1 MTLLLNRRQLL
12 HVGAF
17 GVGALATPG
26 AASLLAARGFSHGVA
41 SGEPS
46 AHSVMVWTRY
56 VPAAAGARLDY
67 QLSSTADFAA
77 VLAGGT
83 VEAEAE
89 RDWCVKPVVPGLQP
103 DRWYYYR
110 FVDPDGRF
118 SPVGRT
124 RTLPQGHV
132 ERFRIGAFTCAN
144 LAFGWFNAYSHAADR
159 EDLDLLVHL
168 GDYFYEYR
176 RGEYPSAVQAVAD
189 RFFEP
194 AGEAVALAD
203 YRLRYASYRADPDLK
218 RLHQLFP
225 MIVMWDDHE
234 SANDSWSGG
243 AENHQPATEGDWR
256 TRKAAAM
263 RAFREW
269 LPVSD
274 DSWAS
279 YEIGNLATLFRLE
292 SRLTAR
298 SQPLDLG
305 AALRGRSDV
314 AETLV
319 RFRDGPWSDESRTLL
334 GGQQE
339 SWLSHGLRASVRQG
353 TKWQVLAQQVVMG
366 SLFLSPEIAAFL
378 AADAGEE
385 AHRRTALGLA
395 AARAGIPFNLDA
407 WDGFPAARERLLR
420 SAQEA
425 GANLVVLS
433 GDSHNAWAFDLDR
446 GGDPVGAEMGV
457 QSVTSPGFEAYA
469 GHTAPADVAHA
480 VLARNRKLKWAD
492 TSRRGYM
499 TLELTPASAVGTWQL
514 LDTVRTRSTG
524 LAGRH
529 RMRVHHGTNRFESD
543 RGRS

>member
-1 MTLLLNRRQLL
+1 MTLMINRRQLL

-26 AASLLAARGFSHGVA
+26 AAVLLAARGFSHGVA
-41 SGEPS
+41 SGEPG
-46 AHSVMVWTRY
+46 AHSVMLWTRY
-56 VPAAAGARLDY
+56 VPATAGARLDY
-67 QLSSTADFAA
+67 QVSSTADFAT

-89 RDWCVKPVVPGLQP
+89 RDWCVKPVVAGLQP

-110 FVDPDGRF
+110 FIDPDGRF

-124 RTLPQGHV
+124 RTLPQGPV

-144 LAFGWFNAYSHAADR
+144 LPFGWFNAYGHAAGRD
-159 EDLDLLVHL
+159 DLDLLVHL
-168 GDYFYEYR
+168 GDYLYEYR
-176 RGEYPSAVQAVAD
+176 RGEYPSAAQALANRLV
-189 RFFEP
+189 EP

-203 YRLRYASYRADPDLK
+203 YRLRYASYRADPELQ

-243 AENHQPATEGDWR
+243 ADNHQPATEGDWR

-274 DSWAS
+274 ESWVR
-279 YEIGNLATLFRLE
+279 YEIGDLATLFRLE

-319 RFRDGPWSDESRTLL
+319 RFRDGPWSDEGRTLL
-334 GGQQE
+334 GREQE
-339 SWLSHGLRASVRQG
+339 SWLAAGLGASVRQG

-425 GANLVVLS
+425 GANLLVLS

-446 GGDPVGAEMGV
+446 RGDRVGTEMGV
-457 QSVTSPGFEAYA
+457 HSVTSPGFEAYA
-469 GHTAPADVAHA
+469 GRTSPAEVTHA
-480 VLARNRKLKWAD
+480 VLARNRQLKWAD
-492 TSRRGYM
+492 TSRRGYL
-499 TLELTPASAVGTWQL
+499 TLELTPERAVAQWHL
-514 LDTVRTRSTG
+514 LETVRERSSRLTDT
-524 LAGRH
+524 H
-529 RMRVHHGTNRFESD
+529 RMTVRNGENRFD
-543 RGRS
+543 